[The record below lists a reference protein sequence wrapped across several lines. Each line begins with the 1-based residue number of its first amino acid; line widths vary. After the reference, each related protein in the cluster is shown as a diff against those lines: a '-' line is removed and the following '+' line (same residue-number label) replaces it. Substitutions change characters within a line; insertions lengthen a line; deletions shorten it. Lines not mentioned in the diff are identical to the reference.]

1 MSGLD
6 KNQDPTFFLLFS
18 EKISQ
23 KYLVFRKIVVPLH
36 PLSLRNWGGQAR
48 KEFFDSNYIKQRR
61 SSTRSERRDSLG

>member
-6 KNQDPTFFLLFS
+6 ENQDPTFFLLFF
-18 EKISQ
+18 EKISV

-36 PLSLRNWGGQAR
+36 PLSGRPVCR